1 VTEAGPILQ
10 SIVEQ
15 YQPLRQ
21 AYMLAE
27 WEAATHSTRENN
39 RRNQETQAAS
49 MRFWADPA
57 QLALLKRLAE
67 TGAASD
73 PLQARQLRVFSL
85 LAVENQQDE
94 ETIQRLT
101 QLEADVRGRYYNF
114 RAEVDGHI
122 VSASGEPLTPRYFVE
137 SLAV

>member
-15 YQPLRQ
+15 SQPLRQ

-27 WEAATHSTRENN
+27 WEAATHSTPENN

-67 TGAASD
+67 TGA
-73 PLQARQLRVFSL
+73 
-85 LAVENQQDE
+85 
-94 ETIQRLT
+94 T
-101 QLEADVRGRYYNF
+101 
-114 RAEVDGHI
+114 
-122 VSASGEPLTPRYFVE
+122 GEPLTPRFFVE
-137 SLAV
+137 SLAG